1 MKNVKAMA
9 MPFVATV
16 SVIAN
21 QEWVVI
27 IVPVHYVNEIVMG
40 MVLVNTKACV
50 IAKTDGAANIVIK
63 KRVQNS
69 AMPWT
74 VVLLLVFVKATVA
87 NVYQV
92 TLVTI
97 VNKRPVVLTAMIWK
111 DGVTATAMMGNAT
124 VKVVMEALIVRS
136 N

>member
-1 MKNVKAMA
+1 MA

-92 TLVTI
+92 CRICTFVCLFVCLF
-97 VNKRPVVLTAMIWK
+97 VVVCCCCLLLDLTPFSLFPLLM
-111 DGVTATAMMGNAT
+111 
-124 VKVVMEALIVRS
+124 
-136 N
+136 